1 MVLLVNGIGLF
12 GCLSNADVDAFACQV
27 FESVVVVSAV
37 GRLVEYD
44 SMFGF
49 AGDLYEVGL
58 NNVLR
63 SFNFCVC
70 KVIHSV

>member
-1 MVLLVNGIGLF
+1 MILLVDSIGLF
-12 GCLSNADVDAFACQV
+12 GSLSYADIDAFAGEI
-27 FESVVVVSAV
+27 FESVVVISAIS
-37 GRLVEYD
+37 RLIEYD

>member
-1 MVLLVNGIGLF
+1 LILLVDSIGLF
-12 GCLSNADVDAFACQV
+12 GSLSYADIDAFAGEI
-27 FESVVVVSAV
+27 FESVVVISAIS
-37 GRLVEYD
+37 RLIEYD
-44 SMFGF
+44 SMFRF

-58 NNVLR
+58 NNFLR

>member
-1 MVLLVNGIGLF
+1 LILLVDSIGLF
-12 GCLSNADVDAFACQV
+12 GSLSYADIDAFAGEI
-27 FESVVVVSAV
+27 FESVVVISAIS
-37 GRLVEYD
+37 RLIEYD